1 MLRVAF
7 LFMIVAFFVSCE
19 KSPLSDPEKKPDIPQ
34 PVNPTDTVARG
45 DSADVYL
52 TVLQAKA
59 FAEKMQEDSTF
70 TITANGIVGYI
81 VGVINGTSLV
91 AADFNP
97 PFMVRSNILI
107 ADNPVENNVDK
118 CMPVQLANNT
128 SFRNELNL
136 ADNPANLGKKIIV
149 EGSISDYFR
158 TYGIKPL
165 TSYQWVSVGSDSTT
179 TNPADNNPVISDKTE
194 VIEGGR

>member
-136 ADNPANLGKKIIV
+136 ADNREFGKKDNCRGI
-149 EGSISDYFR
+149 YFR
-158 TYGIKPL
+158 L
-165 TSYQWVSVGSDSTT
+165 FQDLRH
-179 TNPADNNPVISDKTE
+179 KTFDFLSM
-194 VIEGGR
+194 GKCWLGFHDYKSCGQQSCHF